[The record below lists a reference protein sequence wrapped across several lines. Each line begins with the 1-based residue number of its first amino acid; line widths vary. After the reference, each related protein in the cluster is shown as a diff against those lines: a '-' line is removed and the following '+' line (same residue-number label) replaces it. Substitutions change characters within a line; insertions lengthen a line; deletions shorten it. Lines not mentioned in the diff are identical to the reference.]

1 LRKLRKDDQIIII
14 KIVHSLS
21 FKFMLIGLVNV
32 LLMLAIYLSFHPFV
46 IAGLVLFVFVLG
58 LMV

>member
-1 LRKLRKDDQIIII
+1 
-14 KIVHSLS
+14 
-21 FKFMLIGLVNV
+21 MLIGLVNV